1 MVGLI
6 ANSKRV
12 YTKGEV
18 QDFPQDCC
26 CQGPRLCG
34 EPRPITPPLETLQQV
49 VLIQSP
55 VGALLLSSGSWCAQD
70 FVCALQD
77 WNLCFTQ
84 SSRNPIIKSHWL
96 SRPDSLGIPSVF
108 VGSLVWEA
116 RCGVQNLHNSGRTSL
131 VLLFSSLWVTH
142 LAGVGFDF
150 IIIVPLLPP
159 HCSFFFVFGCG
170 YLFLVSSSILL
181 SMVI

>member
-1 MVGLI
+1 MGLHRSVWGNLALGSVGCMVGLTV
-6 ANSKRV
+6 NSKRV

-77 WNLCFTQ
+77 WNLCFLQ
-84 SSRNPIIKSHWL
+84 SYGIPIIKSL
-96 SRPDSLGIPSVF
+96 
-108 VGSLVWEA
+108 
-116 RCGVQNLHNSGRTSL
+116 
-131 VLLFSSLWVTH
+131 
-142 LAGVGFDF
+142 
-150 IIIVPLLPP
+150 
-159 HCSFFFVFGCG
+159 
-170 YLFLVSSSILL
+170 
-181 SMVI
+181 